1 MYDVITIGSSTMD
14 AFIENDKISIVS
26 VNSVEKHIELMA
38 LPYGSKLEIEG
49 FSRQIGGGG
58 INTAA
63 NFANLGLKTS
73 TIIKLGNDDI
83 KPTIL
88 EHLKAR
94 GVDTSNVIIDEV
106 NHSGFSMILVSFQG
120 DRTVL
125 AYRGANEHITEKDI
139 NFDAIKN
146 SKWLYVAPLAGESNK
161 VLDKI
166 AQFAECNGTN
176 LAMNAGTTAIK
187 RGEKYFSKILQ
198 TAEIL
203 VLNKEEASML
213 TKIQVRP
220 DTKNEKF
227 SESAIHPDLK
237 AMFERLRGNCPVLV
251 LITDGKDGV
260 WAYDGKKFYHC
271 PAYPAKV
278 RSTLGAGDAFASTFT
293 ASIERTNWDIE
304 KSLKM
309 ASANS
314 ASVCEV
320 FGAQEG
326 FLTFEQI
333 EARLDAN
340 PDYGVKIIGV

>member
-1 MYDVITIGSSTMD
+1 MYDVITIGSATMD

-26 VNSVEKHIELMA
+26 VSSVDKRTELMA
-38 LPYGSKLEIEG
+38 LPYGAKLEIEG

-63 NFANLGLKTS
+63 NFANLGFKTS
-73 TIIKLGNDDI
+73 TIIKLGEDDV

-88 EHLKAR
+88 EHLKKR
-94 GVDTSNVIIDEV
+94 GVDTSNVAIDKE
-106 NHSGFSMILVSFQG
+106 NHSGFSVILVSFQG

-125 AYRGANEHITEKDI
+125 AYRGANERIAEKDI

-161 VLDKI
+161 MLDKI
-166 AQFAECNGTN
+166 AQFAEASGTN
-176 LAMNAGTTAIK
+176 LAMNAGTTAIR

-203 VLNKEEASML
+203 VMNKEEASML
-213 TKIQVRP
+213 TKIEVRP

-227 SESAIHPDLK
+227 SENEIHPDLK
-237 AMFERLRGNCPVLV
+237 AMLERLRGDFPVLV
-251 LITDGKDGV
+251 VITDGKEGA
-260 WAYDGKKFYHC
+260 WAYDGKKFYFC
-271 PAYPAKV
+271 PPFPAKV

-293 ASIERTNWDIE
+293 ASIEHTNWDIE
-304 KSLKM
+304 KSLKA
-309 ASANS
+309 ASVNS
-314 ASVCEV
+314 ASVCEI

-326 FLTFEQI
+326 LLTFDEI
-333 EARLDAN
+333 EARLSAN
-340 PDYGVKIIGV
+340 PDYGVKIVG

>member
-1 MYDVITIGSSTMD
+1 MYDVITIGSATMD
-14 AFIENDKISIVS
+14 AFIENDKISVVS
-26 VNSVEKHIELMA
+26 VNSVEKCTELMA
-38 LPYGSKLEIEG
+38 LPYGAKLEIEG

-73 TIIKLGNDDI
+73 TIIKLGDDDV

-88 EHLKAR
+88 NHLVAR
-94 GVDTSNVIIDEV
+94 GVDTNNVVIDAV
-106 NHSGFSMILVSFQG
+106 NHSGFSVILVSFQG

-125 AYRGANEHITEKDI
+125 AYRGANERIAEKDI
-139 NFDAIKN
+139 NFDAIK
-146 SKWLYVAPLAGESNK
+146 SAKWLYVAPLAGESNR

-166 AQFAECNGTN
+166 ARFAQESGVN

-203 VLNKEEASML
+203 VMNKEEASML

-220 DTKNEKF
+220 DTKHEKF
-227 SESAIHPDLK
+227 SEAQIHPDVKTMLG
-237 AMFERLRGNCPVLV
+237 RLRGNFPVLV
-251 LITDGKDGV
+251 VITDGKNGV
-260 WAYDGKKFYHC
+260 FAYDGNKYYFC
-271 PAYPAKV
+271 PPYPAKV

-304 KSLKM
+304 KSLKA
-309 ASANS
+309 ASVNS

-326 FLTFEQI
+326 FLTFDEI
-333 EARLDAN
+333 EERLNAN
-340 PDYGVKIIGV
+340 PDYSAKIVG

>member
-1 MYDVITIGSSTMD
+1 MYDVVTIGSATMD
-14 AFIENDKISIVS
+14 AFIENDKISVVS
-26 VNSVEKHIELMA
+26 VNTVEKHTELMA
-38 LPYGSKLEIEG
+38 LPYGAKLEIEG

-73 TIIKLGNDDI
+73 TIIKLGDDDI

-88 EHLKAR
+88 SHLEKH
-94 GVDTSNVIIDEV
+94 GVNTNNVVIDKT

-125 AYRGANEHITEKDI
+125 AYRGANEHINEKDI
-139 NFDAIKN
+139 NFDAIKE
-146 SKWLYVAPLAGESNK
+146 SKWLYVAPLAGESNR

-166 AQFAECNGTN
+166 AQFAEANGTN

-203 VLNKEEASML
+203 MLNKEEASML
-213 TKIQVRP
+213 TKIEVRP
-220 DTKNEKF
+220 DTKHEKF
-227 SESAIHPDLK
+227 SQNEIHPDLK
-237 AMFERLRGNCPVLV
+237 AMLERLRGEFPVLTV
-251 LITDGKDGV
+251 VTDGKNGV
-260 WAYDGKKFYHC
+260 WAYDGNKFYNC
-271 PAYPAKV
+271 PSYPAKV
-278 RSTLGAGDAFASTFT
+278 RSTLGAGDAFASTFM
-293 ASIERTNWDIE
+293 ASIERTNWDVE
-304 KSLKM
+304 KSLKI
-309 ASANS
+309 ASVNSAN
-314 ASVCEV
+314 VCEF

-333 EARLDAN
+333 EERLVST
-340 PDYGVKIIGV
+340 PDYGVRIIGA